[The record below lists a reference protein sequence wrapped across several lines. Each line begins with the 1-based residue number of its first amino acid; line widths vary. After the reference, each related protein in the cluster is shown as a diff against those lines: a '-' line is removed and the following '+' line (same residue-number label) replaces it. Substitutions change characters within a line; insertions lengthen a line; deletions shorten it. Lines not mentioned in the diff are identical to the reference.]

1 MQAFDKGTI
10 TLQNGGQTINFNNA
24 IFILT
29 SNLGALSKPISFGLN
44 STMQNQAG
52 EKNIEHAV
60 AMALNRL
67 RPEFVNRIEEKIV
80 FSSLNDGQIGQALE
94 RYVARRNKDYRSK
107 YGVEVTLSPALIKEL
122 VESCDTDFEDR
133 RMYNARPVIQK
144 YKRMIEGRISQSCIE
159 GGIVP
164 GSQIY
169 GTLADQS
176 SKDQK
181 IDERIEIWRAK
192 DKSIVKKGSVVSD
205 KKNSLEKKDAAKPAA
220 LIDL

>member
-1 MQAFDKGTI
+1 
-10 TLQNGGQTINFNNA
+10 
-24 IFILT
+24 
-29 SNLGALSKPISFGLN
+29 
-44 STMQNQAG
+44 
-52 EKNIEHAV
+52 
-60 AMALNRL
+60 
-67 RPEFVNRIEEKIV
+67 
-80 FSSLNDGQIGQALE
+80 
-94 RYVARRNKDYRSK
+94 
-107 YGVEVTLSPALIKEL
+107 
-122 VESCDTDFEDR
+122 
-133 RMYNARPVIQK
+133 MYNARPVIQK